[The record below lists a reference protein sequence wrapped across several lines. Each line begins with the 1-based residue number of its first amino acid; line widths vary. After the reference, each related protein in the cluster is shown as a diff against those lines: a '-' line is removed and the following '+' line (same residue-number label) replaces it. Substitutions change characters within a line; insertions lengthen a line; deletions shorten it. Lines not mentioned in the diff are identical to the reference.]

1 MRGCLNR
8 YPQVTAQL
16 QIFVREFVAGVV
28 RLGRL
33 WGIDWRS
40 LRPATAPYVQVCQIR
55 AAH

>member
-33 WGIDWRS
+33 WGIDQQS
-40 LRPATAPYVQVCQIR
+40 LCPGTAPFARVCQIR